1 MNGSDGSLNHG
12 TRDTG
17 VMRIGRQLPSH
28 RVLVVAGAAVASIVL
43 IYAMLSWW
51 SGEWWRDRSFGRK
64 GDGIHW
70 RLSVAT
76 ASTALLLMA
85 TALSIGPIRRLRYGR
100 EGPVHLPWRR
110 TVGVA
115 AAIVGWCHAALGL
128 TIHSA
133 GWRLWGPFTYFGSS
147 NRLMFIFSVAMS
159 LGVLTAVALIPVAA
173 TSNSAQ
179 LQRLGGRRWKQVQR
193 LSYGVFA
200 LLLAHVVGIQYQE
213 KRDLLHISFT
223 MSVIAAVVVLQGAG
237 VAATRRRASTNHP
250 HLSP

>member
-1 MNGSDGSLNHG
+1 
-12 TRDTG
+12 
-17 VMRIGRQLPSH
+17 MRIGRQLPSH

-85 TALSIGPIRRLRYGR
+85 TALSIGPIRRPEIRS
-100 EGPVHLPWRR
+100 RR
-110 TVGVA
+110 TRASAMASDRRRRRGDRRMVPCCSRTDYPQRRVA
-115 AAIVGWCHAALGL
+115 AV
-128 TIHSA
+128 
-133 GWRLWGPFTYFGSS
+133 GPFTYFGSS

-223 MSVIAAVVVLQGAG
+223 MSVIGAVVVLQAL
-237 VAATRRRASTNHP
+237 A
-250 HLSP
+250 